1 MKSWASSCDL
11 RKNPMVPRV
20 SPSGALSNGPCMTPL
35 SYCENPDFA
44 KRGPRYGVILRPG
57 FAIDHLNALHYR
69 AMTSLS
75 LLSVFIIYPLTLL
88 GDGCILIA
96 VALAATVGG
105 RPLVW
110 GAAFAFF
117 HALYGIIGILVASEV
132 AEYSETLG
140 HVFILIGSYI
150 LLKHFMHHSL
160 HHQAG
165 GDCSCES
172 HRPPPVSTRAII
184 STASAFSLHSL
195 ASGAIVRGMT
205 ESITTPLL
213 IAVLLGLS
221 LLIGVLIAAIV
232 FVGDL
237 ERMPILRALDKLP
250 GVVATAL
257 TGLCCFSAY
266 HLVHDVILLSPVS
279 QGTILVGSALL
290 SIALGMRV
298 HKHRSKA
305 HTHHTASESLTQI
318 GGRS

>member
-1 MKSWASSCDL
+1 MH
-11 RKNPMVPRV
+11 
-20 SPSGALSNGPCMTPL
+20 ALS
-35 SYCENPDFA
+35 A
-44 KRGPRYGVILRPG
+44 HAQILRLV
-57 FAIDHLNALHYR
+57 FAIYHLNTIHYR
-69 AMTSLS
+69 PMTSLS
-75 LLSVFIIYPLTLL
+75 LLSVFILYPLTLL

-105 RPLVW
+105 RPIIW

-172 HRPPPVSTRAII
+172 HKPPPVSTRAII

-205 ESITTPLL
+205 ETITTPVL
-213 IAVLLGLS
+213 IFVLFGLS
-221 LLIGVLIAAIV
+221 IMIGVLIGVIV

-250 GVVATAL
+250 GVVAAAL
-257 TGLCCFSAY
+257 TALCCFSGY
-266 HLVHDVILLSPVS
+266 HLVGGIVELSPAI
-279 QGTILVGSALL
+279 QGALLVGSVIL
-290 SIALGMRV
+290 SGGLGRRV
-298 HKHRSKA
+298 HRHRARGVVQEHA
-305 HTHHTASESLTQI
+305 HAQQPERVTRI
-318 GGRS
+318 GGGG

>member
-1 MKSWASSCDL
+1 
-11 RKNPMVPRV
+11 
-20 SPSGALSNGPCMTPL
+20 MTPL
-35 SYCENPDFA
+35 S
-44 KRGPRYGVILRPG
+44 
-57 FAIDHLNALHYR
+57 
-69 AMTSLS
+69 
-75 LLSVFIIYPLTLL
+75 LLSILILYPLTLL

-117 HALYGIIGILVASEV
+117 HALYGVVGILVASEI

-140 HVFILIGSYI
+140 HIFILIGSYI

-172 HRPPPVSTRAII
+172 HKPPPVSTRAII

-195 ASGAIVRGMT
+195 ASGAIVRGMAAD
-205 ESITTPLL
+205 ITTTVL

-221 LLIGVLIAAIV
+221 LLIGGLIAAIV
-232 FVGDL
+232 FIGDL

-250 GVVATAL
+250 GFVATVL

-266 HLVHDVILLSPVS
+266 HLLHSIVELAPLAN
-279 QGTILVGSALL
+279 GALL
-290 SIALGMRV
+290 LVSVIASLALGVRV
-298 HKHRSKA
+298 HRHRSQHAAKKVQPGM
-305 HTHHTASESLTQI
+305 LTRI
-318 GGRS
+318 GERGA

>member
-1 MKSWASSCDL
+1 
-11 RKNPMVPRV
+11 
-20 SPSGALSNGPCMTPL
+20 
-35 SYCENPDFA
+35 
-44 KRGPRYGVILRPG
+44 
-57 FAIDHLNALHYR
+57 
-69 AMTSLS
+69 MTSLS
-75 LLSVFIIYPLTLL
+75 LLSVFILYPLTLL

-205 ESITTPLL
+205 ENISTPLL

-221 LLIGVLIAAIV
+221 ILIGVFIAAIV
-232 FVGDL
+232 LVGDL

-257 TGLCCFSAY
+257 AGLCCFSVY
-266 HLVHDVILLSPVS
+266 HLVHGVTQLSPLAK
-279 QGTILVGSALL
+279 GALLVGSAIF
-290 SIALGMRV
+290 STTLGIRV

-305 HTHHTASESLTQI
+305 HTHQGSSEAEGLTRI
-318 GGRS
+318 GGRG